1 MVTPVFEHLKSW
13 ICETLGDVEVSE
25 EPPSAPDRERT
36 FCLYLKD
43 ISGSPSSGTVLKR
56 DRLQVQLNFLVTVN
70 GKTLLEADDDLA
82 KLIFSAL
89 LTDGM
94 DVDLTPLS
102 ASEWRA
108 FGLVPRPS
116 FLLKTPLNL
125 TVEKPPVRRV
135 EKPLVIKSENLAR
148 KNQKPE

>member
-1 MVTPVFEHLKSW
+1 MGAV
-13 ICETLGDVEVSE
+13 GVSPD
-25 EPPSAPDRERT
+25 PPSAPDGERT
-36 FCLYLKD
+36 VSLYLKD

-56 DRLQVQLNFLVTVN
+56 DRLQVQLDFLVTVN

-82 KLIFSAL
+82 KLVFSAL
-89 LTDGM
+89 LADGM

-125 TVEKPPVRRV
+125 TVEKPPAKRV
-135 EKPLVIKSENLAR
+135 EKPLVIKSETLAR